1 LGPRKQ
7 GGRVAT
13 ANRKKESQGNS
24 LTVII
29 NPLRKIWFLNG
40 DLVRVSHTS
49 RAAGIVTFYNITKDK
64 KEATTIVEFKKK
76 RKKAFTVKETAEL
89 LNCHRKHIPRLV
101 NRGLIPD
108 PIGCLPNGE
117 RAFHHLSYYSEDV
130 IMEAREAMSQI
141 HHGRARKDGL
151 ITNNKTPTEQEL
163 RYAMGDGIL
172 LYTKT
177 EDGRFIP
184 IFSET
189 I

>member
-1 LGPRKQ
+1 MVSSDGEGESLANHIPVIKRPR
-7 GGRVAT
+7 
-13 ANRKKESQGNS
+13 RK
-24 LTVII
+24 V
-29 NPLRKIWFLNG
+29 WFLNG
-40 DLVRVSHTS
+40 DLVRVEHTS
-49 RAAGIVTFYNITKDK
+49 RAAGIVTLYNLTQDR
-64 KEATTIVEFKKK
+64 KESTTVVEFKKK
-76 RKKAFTVKETAEL
+76 RKRAFTVKETAQL

-101 NRGLIPD
+101 KRGIIPD
-108 PIGCLPNGE
+108 PVGELPGGE

-130 IMEAREAMSQI
+130 IMEARKAMSQI
-141 HHGRARKDGL
+141 HHGAARKDGL

-184 IFSET
+184 IFNET

>member
-1 LGPRKQ
+1 MVSSSRENQSEKNDISVIKRPR
-7 GGRVAT
+7 
-13 ANRKKESQGNS
+13 RK
-24 LTVII
+24 V
-29 NPLRKIWFLNG
+29 WFLNG
-40 DLVRVSHTS
+40 DLVRVEHTS
-49 RAAGIVTFYNITKDK
+49 RAAGIVTLYNLTQDRR
-64 KEATTIVEFKKK
+64 ETTTTVEFKKK
-76 RKKAFTVKETAEL
+76 RKRAFTVKETAQL

-101 NRGLIPD
+101 KRGIIPD
-108 PIGCLPNGE
+108 PVGELPGGE

-130 IMEAREAMSQI
+130 IMEARKAMSQI
-141 HHGRARKDGL
+141 HHGAARKDGL

-184 IFSET
+184 IFNET

>member
-1 LGPRKQ
+1 MVSSGREDQSQTNNINIIKRPR
-7 GGRVAT
+7 
-13 ANRKKESQGNS
+13 RK
-24 LTVII
+24 V
-29 NPLRKIWFLNG
+29 WFLNG
-40 DLVRVSHTS
+40 DLVRVEHTS
-49 RAAGIVTFYNITKDK
+49 RAAGIVTLYNLTQDK
-64 KEATTIVEFKKK
+64 RETTTVVDFKKK
-76 RKKAFTVKETAEL
+76 RKRAFTVKEASQL

-101 NRGLIPD
+101 KRGIIPD
-108 PIGCLPNGE
+108 PIGELPNGE

-130 IMEAREAMSQI
+130 IMEARKAMSQI
-141 HHGRARKDGL
+141 HHGAARKDGL

-184 IFSET
+184 IFNET